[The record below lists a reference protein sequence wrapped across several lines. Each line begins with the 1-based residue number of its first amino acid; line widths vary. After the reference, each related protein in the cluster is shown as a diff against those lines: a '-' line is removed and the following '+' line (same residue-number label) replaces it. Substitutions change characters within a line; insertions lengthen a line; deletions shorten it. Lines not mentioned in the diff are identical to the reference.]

1 MLHRSRMML
10 FTLLTIASLIS
21 SASTTAQSPVL
32 DRVLKSGELRVG
44 MTADQP
50 PLNAKDKDGEMM
62 GLEVDLAEG
71 LAQALG
77 LELKIIEMRFGQL
90 LDALQKGKVD
100 MVMSGVDIT
109 PERTKDFLFVGP
121 YLISG
126 KSLLTTSKAL
136 AKAETVDDINNRK
149 FTFVALAN
157 STSAAFIKRYMSKA
171 KSIPIDNY
179 KMGVD
184 KVRSGEADAMIADMP
199 ACVLAVLRN
208 PDSGL
213 ITLAEPL
220 SVEPIGIAVSAKDP
234 KFYNLIDNFIDA
246 FEGTGILME
255 LRRDWF
261 DNGDWIE
268 DLE

>member
-1 MLHRSRMML
+1 MIL
-10 FTLLTIASLIS
+10 FALLTAASLIS
-21 SASTTAQSPVL
+21 SVDATAQSPVL

-50 PLNAKDKDGEMM
+50 PLNARNKAGEMM

-71 LAQALG
+71 LAHALG
-77 LELKIIEMRFGQL
+77 LELKVVEMRFGQL
-90 LDALQKGKVD
+90 LGALKKGKVD
-100 MVMSGVDIT
+100 LVMSGVDIT
-109 PERTKDFLFVGP
+109 PERTKDFLFIGP

-136 AKAETVDDINNRK
+136 ARAETVEDINSREV
-149 FTFVALAN
+149 TFVALAR
-157 STSAAFIKRYMSKA
+157 STSAAFIKRYMPKA
-171 KSIPIDNY
+171 KFIPIDNY
-179 KMGVD
+179 KMGVK
-184 KVRSGEADAMIADMP
+184 KVLSGEADAMVADMP

-213 ITLAEPL
+213 VTLAEPL

-246 FEGTGILME
+246 FEGTGILTE
-255 LRRDWF
+255 LRKEWF
-261 DNGDWIE
+261 ENGDWLDE
-268 DLE
+268 LE

>member
-1 MLHRSRMML
+1 MLHHAR
-10 FTLLTIASLIS
+10 TLLLSLLTVASLIS
-21 SASTTAQSPVL
+21 PVTATAQSPVL
-32 DRVLKSGELRVG
+32 TRVLKSGELRVG

-50 PLNAKDKDGEMM
+50 PLNAKDKNGEMM

-71 LAQALG
+71 LALALG
-77 LELKIIEMRFGQL
+77 LELKIVEMRFGQL
-90 LDALQKGKVD
+90 LGALKKGKVD

-136 AKAETVDDINNRK
+136 AKADTVDDINNEK
-149 FTFVALAN
+149 VTFVALAR
-157 STSAAFIKRYMSKA
+157 STSAAFATRHMPKA
-171 KSIPIDNY
+171 KLIPIDNY
-179 KMGVD
+179 EMGVK
-184 KVRSGEADAMIADMP
+184 KVLSGEADAMIADMP

-208 PDSGL
+208 PNSGL

-220 SVEPIGIAVSAKDP
+220 SVEPIGIAVSARDP
-234 KFYNLIDNFIDA
+234 KFYNVIDNFMDA

-255 LRRDWF
+255 LRRKWF
-261 DNGDWIE
+261 DNGNWVN
-268 DLE
+268 DLP